1 MECYTE
7 CANNIYKKCTRATA
21 HLLQAKCKDRTV
33 LKEKTK
39 KIASIHCKPLDFKGV
54 VSD

>member
-7 CANNIYKKCTRATA
+7 CANNTYKKCTRATT

-33 LKEKTK
+33 SRCDTK
-39 KIASIHCKPLDFKGV
+39 KFNKIKNQKR
-54 VSD
+54 